1 MRLGL
6 VNYYT
11 SLGEQVHLSGNTD
24 NSEPLGSHAQFF
36 HYVLLDGRRIR
47 SIKYP
52 ESKHGSIGCSLIQIQ
67 YRGEIFSGEV
77 QTIFQHKQE
86 GLFDPQ
92 LRDRLLV
99 HIQWMKP
106 ALEGNPLDPQLG
118 VETWEYNSYLS
129 PNDPQSP
136 PLVIGMDE
144 IQCPVSRG
152 KISFTKPPLWIT
164 TSMDRF
170 PTSMAAY
177 GMGQEIEGPQ

>member
-1 MRLGL
+1 LGTIQDAAAHGEATIYSSTLLLIINSKERSLSRILPGSIARRAELITDDKMRLGL

-11 SLGEQVHLSGNTD
+11 SLGEQIHLSGNTD

-36 HYVLLDGRRIR
+36 HYALLDGRRIR
-47 SIKYP
+47 SIKHP

-77 QTIFQHKQE
+77 QTIFRHKQE

-106 ALEGNPLDPQLG
+106 ALEGNPLDPRADGENPFIWQNL
-118 VETWEYNSYLS
+118 
-129 PNDPQSP
+129 
-136 PLVIGMDE
+136 
-144 IQCPVSRG
+144 
-152 KISFTKPPLWIT
+152 
-164 TSMDRF
+164 
-170 PTSMAAY
+170 
-177 GMGQEIEGPQ
+177 